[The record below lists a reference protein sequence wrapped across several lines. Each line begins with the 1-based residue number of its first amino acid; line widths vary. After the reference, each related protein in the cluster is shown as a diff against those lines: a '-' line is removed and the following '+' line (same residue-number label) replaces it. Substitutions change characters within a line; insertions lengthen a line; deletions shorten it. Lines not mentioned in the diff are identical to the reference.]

1 MRDILQHKLGVKI
14 EYIVNQSEMKIDM
27 EGADDNYYARL
38 DEIIINPQI
47 VDLYNLDIRK
57 NGVKMD
63 FKAPI
68 ICNIDTMDLSRSMM
82 AGVKFEGEDKDAFI
96 KKIEEIAT
104 SFGPEWEKAVLMRKE
119 EIQKRMSMNR

>member
-27 EGADDNYYARL
+27 EGSDGNYYARL
-38 DEIIINPQI
+38 DEIIINPKI

-63 FKAPI
+63 FTAPI
-68 ICNIDTMDLSRSMM
+68 ICNIDTTDLSRSMM

-96 KKIEEIAT
+96 KKIEETAI
-104 SFGPEWEKAVLMRKE
+104 SFGPEWEEAVLRRKE
-119 EIQKRMSMNR
+119 EIQKRRIRNR

>member
-27 EGADDNYYARL
+27 EGTDGNYYARL
-38 DEIIINPQI
+38 DEIIINPKI

-57 NGVKMD
+57 NGVKID

-68 ICNIDTMDLSRSMM
+68 ICNIDTADLSRSMM

-96 KKIEEIAT
+96 KKIEETAR
-104 SFGPEWEKAVLMRKE
+104 SFGPEWEKAVLKRKE
-119 EIQKRMSMNR
+119 EIQKRRVMNR